1 MKTLV
6 LAVVLAFSV
15 VTTSQAEHAPLSVLS
30 YNVWGVPFAGKNAR
44 KRIPEIGQRLAPQT
58 IDVVTVQ
65 EAFEG
70 CFVPNEP
77 RTLLQN
83 SGYAYFAKGPAP
95 RGLRC
100 VSSGLL
106 ILSKHPILE
115 SATLVYDHCVGTDC
129 FARKGA
135 LYVKLSVPGLG
146 EVDVYTT
153 HTNAGTSNKSAA
165 KRQTQI
171 EQLIRFVDEHS
182 GDGLRPVI
190 LTGDLNATPKSVEIT
205 RLTSALELRDSH
217 QEFVDHHPVSDIERD
232 GFTSDP
238 RRNGNQR
245 DPDGEGRRIDY
256 VFFREPQGA
265 GSTALTTLR
274 SSLSFVE
281 PGYRDLAL
289 SDHFGVLS
297 ELGYGL

>member
-6 LAVVLAFSV
+6 LAVLLAFSV

-30 YNVWGVPFAGKNAR
+30 YNVWGVPFAGKKAG

-58 IDVVTVQ
+58 IDIVTLQ

-77 RTLLQN
+77 KLLLQN
-83 SGYAYFAKGPAP
+83 SGYPYFAKGAGP

-100 VSSGLL
+100 VSSGLV

-115 SATLVYDHCVGTDC
+115 SATVVFDHCSGVDC

-135 LYVKLSVPGLG
+135 LYVKIAVPGIG

-153 HTNAGTSNKSAA
+153 HTNAGDSGKAA
-165 KRQTQI
+165 SKRVTQV
-171 EQLIRFVDEHS
+171 EQLIQFVDQHS

-190 LTGDLNATPKSVEIT
+190 FTGDLNAAPQSAELM
-205 RLTSALELRDSH
+205 RLRSALGLRDSH
-217 QEFVDHHPVSDIERD
+217 EEFVHHNTVSEVERN
-232 GFTSDP
+232 GYTSDP
-238 RRNGNQR
+238 RRNGNKTFA
-245 DPDGEGRRIDY
+245 DVDGARIDY
-256 VFFREPQGA
+256 VFFREPRNA
-265 GSTALTTLR
+265 GSTALTAAR
-274 SSLSFVE
+274 SALSFVE
-281 PGYRDLAL
+281 PGYRGLPL

-297 ELGYGL
+297 ALDIDL